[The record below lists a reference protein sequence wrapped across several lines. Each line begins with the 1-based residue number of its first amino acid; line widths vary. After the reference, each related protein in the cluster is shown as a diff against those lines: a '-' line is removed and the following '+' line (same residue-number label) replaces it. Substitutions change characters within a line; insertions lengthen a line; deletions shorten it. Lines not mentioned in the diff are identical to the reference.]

1 VNEPGFSRV
10 IFKSRAPPIQTVW
23 RQRTTERGVV
33 YLGRPATLACSARTC
48 WAICAGI
55 DAAARARRV
64 ATTWVRTSVT
74 SRALPTVSLS
84 VCDGVCEQ
92 VRGA

>member
-55 DAAARARRV
+55 DAAARARRGCNDV
-64 ATTWVRTSVT
+64 GPHICHLAR
-74 SRALPTVSLS
+74 PPNGLS
-84 VCDGVCEQ
+84 VCL
-92 VRGA
+92 